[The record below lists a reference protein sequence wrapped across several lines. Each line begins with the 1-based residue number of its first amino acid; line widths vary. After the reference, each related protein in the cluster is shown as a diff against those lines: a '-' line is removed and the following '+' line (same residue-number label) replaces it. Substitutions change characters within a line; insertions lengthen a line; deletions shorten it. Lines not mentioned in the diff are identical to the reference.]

1 MSTNAVVQSS
11 AGLRVDPIR
20 FEVIRNSLIAAVDE
34 MGVALQ
40 KSAYSS
46 NIKTRADF
54 SCIFF
59 DRKLRAVAQ
68 AFTQPIHLGGL
79 AKMVPVVVRYYGAD
93 KLGPGDGI
101 LSNNPFLGGAHLNDV
116 TLISPVYHGS
126 ELFGYL
132 ASLAHHVDVGG
143 GAPASIGAFRETYQE
158 GLTVPAIKLVKNGV
172 MDDDIFRFFMANVRA
187 KHETAGDLRAQLA
200 ANKLGHRRMIELV
213 EKYGAET
220 LNSYIDELLD
230 YTARRTR
237 QEIEKLPQGTF
248 ESEGFI
254 DDDGVTDE
262 PIRLRG
268 KVTIDKDSVVFDL
281 TGTSPQR
288 RAPMNSTYSQ
298 TFSSCAYVLRCL
310 MDPDLPVNA
319 GFYDAIRVIAPEGT
333 VANAVHPAAVVGGWE
348 VTIRWVDIFFQALS
362 NALPERVCA
371 GGKSMMCH
379 SGFGG
384 FDPRPQ
390 RERYY
395 CFLECL
401 AGGYGGRYGK
411 DGPDAVQAYSQN
423 TENAPIEDVELNY
436 PVRILRYELLPDSEG
451 PGEFR
456 GGLGLLRDYM
466 FPDHEPTFTVLADRV
481 KFPALGLFSGM
492 PGKLAHYAL
501 VDSNGNEKTLGSKT
515 TFTVPQGSYVT
526 MQTCGGG
533 GYGPAWKRD
542 PALVLRDVLE
552 AKVSCQRAREIYRV
566 AIDLPARKVD
576 VEETARL
583 RSAHV
588 TK

>member
-1 MSTNAVVQSS
+1 MSTNSISQAPT
-11 AGLRVDPIR
+11 GLRVDPIR
-20 FEVIRNSLIAAVDE
+20 FEVIRNSLISAVDE

-79 AKMVPVVVRYYGAD
+79 AKMVPIVVRRYGPERI
-93 KLGPGDGI
+93 GPGDGI
-101 LSNNPFLGGAHLNDV
+101 LSNDPFLGGAHLNDV
-116 TLISPVYHGS
+116 TLISPVHHNG

-158 GLTVPAIKLVKNGV
+158 GLTVPAVKLVKSGV
-172 MDDDIFRFFMANVRA
+172 IDDDIFRFFMANVRA
-187 KHETAGDLRAQLA
+187 KNETAGDLRAQLA
-200 ANKLGHRRMIELV
+200 ANKLGQRRMEELV
-213 EKYGAET
+213 VKYGAET

-237 QEIEKLPQGTF
+237 QEIEKLPQGVF
-248 ESEGFI
+248 CSEGFI

-262 PIRLRG
+262 PIHLVG
-268 KVTIDKDSVVFDL
+268 KVTIDKDTVVFDL
-281 TGTSPQR
+281 SGTSAQR

-319 GFYDAIRVIAPEGT
+319 GFYDAIKVIAPEGT

-362 NALPERVCA
+362 DVMPDRICA

-390 RERYY
+390 RDRYY

-401 AGGYGGRYGK
+401 AGGYGGRLGK

-436 PVRILRYELLPDSEG
+436 PVRILRYELVPDSEG
-451 PGEFR
+451 PGKYR
-456 GGLGLLRDYM
+456 GGLGLRRDYL

-481 KFPALGLFSGM
+481 KFPALGLFGGG
-492 PGKLAHYAL
+492 PGKLSRYAMG
-501 VDSNGNEKTLGSKT
+501 DAKGKEQTLGSKT
-515 TFTVPQGSYVT
+515 TFTVPHGSYVT

-533 GYGPAWKRD
+533 GYGPASERD
-542 PALVLRDVLE
+542 PELVLKDVLE
-552 AKVSCQRAREIYRV
+552 GKVSLERAREVYQV
-566 AIDLPARKVD
+566 AIDLSARKVD
-576 VEETARL
+576 EAKTAEL
-583 RSAHV
+583 RSHHAIQ
-588 TK
+588 